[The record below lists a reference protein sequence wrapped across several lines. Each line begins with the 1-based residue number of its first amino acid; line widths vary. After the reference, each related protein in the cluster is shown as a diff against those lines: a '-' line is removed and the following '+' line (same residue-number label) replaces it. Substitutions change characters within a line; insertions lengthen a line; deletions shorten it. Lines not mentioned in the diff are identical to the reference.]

1 MEVVLLV
8 ELIALVGALQHQRL
22 GTNSS
27 FLLGL
32 SWSSLGDMGGDDG
45 LIISA
50 RFYAVRKRCLIA
62 SWHLGKSIRRSLL
75 AAVGLDFFRIP
86 SNGIF
91 RVEGLSC
98 RQGSYEFPF

>member
-86 SNGIF
+86 SDGVF
-91 RVEGLSC
+91 RIEGLSARKKRC
-98 RQGSYEFPF
+98 EFQF